1 MGEKFFENVLALS
14 HAIDRAMRISCY
26 RNDFNGHIAMT
37 NASHADTETY
47 STTRP
52 LAEDVKQHI
61 TTLVGRLN
69 NCNLPL
75 VLEFDVTEEGVEF
88 ASLHSS
94 FVCFA
99 IDVSST
105 EIHMW
110 CDGEDAGHWVD
121 IDSFAAEAEE
131 AAVEAWRVAVVAR
144 IPRLVSRK
152 GRQAPTS
159 PL

>member
-1 MGEKFFENVLALS
+1 
-14 HAIDRAMRISCY
+14 
-26 RNDFNGHIAMT
+26 MT
-37 NASHADTETY
+37 NASHADTGTY
-47 STTRP
+47 SITRP
-52 LAEDVKQHI
+52 LTENVKQHI
-61 TTLVGRLN
+61 TTLAGRLN
-69 NCNLPL
+69 DRNLPL
-75 VLEFDVTEEGVEF
+75 VLKFDVTEEGVEF

-99 IDVSST
+99 IDASST

-131 AAVEAWRVAVVAR
+131 AAAEAWRMAVVAR

-152 GRQAPTS
+152 GRQTPTS